1 MVACSSTF
9 FCIAFQAGSPR
20 PPRSPKAQRMED
32 SASPLDFGRSP
43 VSPSTVEPGLS
54 SEPPPLSGVDGN
66 IKQAFGDRATSRNLR
81 DDLLL
86 AADNVTSAMSSLVRE
101 LNSGTCL

>member
-1 MVACSSTF
+1 
-9 FCIAFQAGSPR
+9 
-20 PPRSPKAQRMED
+20 MED

-43 VSPSTVEPGLS
+43 VSPSTVEPVLS
-54 SEPPPLSGVDGN
+54 SEPPLSGVDGN

>member
-1 MVACSSTF
+1 
-9 FCIAFQAGSPR
+9 
-20 PPRSPKAQRMED
+20 MED
-32 SASPLDFGRSP
+32 SASPLDFEKAP
-43 VSPSTVEPGLS
+43 VSPSSVESDLS

-101 LNSGTCL
+101 LNSGECY

>member
-1 MVACSSTF
+1 
-9 FCIAFQAGSPR
+9 
-20 PPRSPKAQRMED
+20 MED
-32 SASPLDFGRSP
+32 SASPLDFGRAP
-43 VSPSTVEPGLS
+43 VSPSSVESSLS

-101 LNSGTCL
+101 LNSGTCLFNKLASVFYASTLLLIMNFVITLSK

>member
-1 MVACSSTF
+1 
-9 FCIAFQAGSPR
+9 
-20 PPRSPKAQRMED
+20 MED

-54 SEPPPLSGVDGN
+54 SESPPLSGVDGN

-101 LNSGTCL
+101 LNSGMCFTLRLAIQNFRAFLEVRWPHG